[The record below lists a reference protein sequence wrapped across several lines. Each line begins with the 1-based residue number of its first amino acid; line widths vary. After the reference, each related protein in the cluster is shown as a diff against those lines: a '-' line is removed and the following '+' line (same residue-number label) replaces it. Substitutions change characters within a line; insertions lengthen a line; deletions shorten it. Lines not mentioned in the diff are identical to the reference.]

1 MKQDSVFISFNDHIP
16 GEPDL
21 VGYRSIFLL
30 HS

>member
-21 VGYRSIFLL
+21 GYRSIFLL